1 MPCLGSVRYHAQGDG
16 TRGYPYPMQEDSKPT
31 RETAPP
37 ASAGCASDCASET
50 SIEAL
55 NRSCYCLSL
64 DEPALRKGLDA
75 DLGSRGLSQAMVR
88 SHPHLF
94 SAVPM
99 FVSREHLDQMA
110 RVIGAVEEVVA
121 TPHFRQAA
129 LAWAPEIARR
139 DPGSPGG
146 LLGFDFHLAVAGP
159 IASAR
164 ACAICGQAEPHVALR

>member
-1 MPCLGSVRYHAQGDG
+1 
-16 TRGYPYPMQEDSKPT
+16 MQEDSKPT
-31 RETAPP
+31 RETDPP

-75 DLGSRGLSQAMVR
+75 DLGSRGLSQAMVL

-99 FVSREHLDQMA
+99 FVSSEHLDQLGS
-110 RVIGAVEEVVA
+110 RDCQVEVESQQA
-121 TPHFRQAA
+121 T
-129 LAWAPEIARR
+129 RR
-139 DPGSPGG
+139 TGIVPGD
-146 LLGFDFHLAVAGP
+146 LGRP
-159 IASAR
+159 
-164 ACAICGQAEPHVALR
+164 